1 MFNNFFASLK
11 LSQNIEKVKTTIT
24 STFTVITKI
33 ISLLNHINEEFTISA
48 KLKAYLPAILSSLV
62 AVASII
68 EKIAPLL
75 GLTLVK
81 GQATAAADLSAE
93 ELLAELNKSVA
104 DLNDLLK

>member
-11 LSQNIEKVKTTIT
+11 LSQNIEKVKTTI
-24 STFTVITKI
+24 SSAFTIITKI
-33 ISLLNHINEEFTISA
+33 VNLLNHINEEFTISA

-81 GQATAAADLSAE
+81 GQASAADLSAE
-93 ELLAELNKSVA
+93 ELLAELNQSVA
-104 DLNDLLK
+104 DLNELLK